1 MKYIICYT
9 GGGFNDMLNGIDSCF
24 KHALKYN
31 RILVIDTYLLKYLI
45 ISNLNHL

>member
-9 GGGFNDMLNGIDSCF
+9 GGGFNDMLNGIDICF

-31 RILVIDTYLLKYLI
+31 RILIIDSTAFHRL
-45 ISNLNHL
+45 